1 MMVSLNSIFDDLVSL
16 FYPRLCKA
24 CGFSLFLNEE
34 VLCTRCN
41 HSLPLTN
48 FHRYE
53 ETAADRVFYGRIKIH
68 AAAARYYFRRGSK
81 IQQLM
86 HLLKYKG
93 NKEIGIYIGRQYAYD
108 LKLSARFS
116 DVDLIVPVP
125 LHPARLK
132 KRGYNQAAVFAYGLA
147 EGMKIPV
154 VEHVLVRELA
164 SETQTRKSRL
174 NRWENVKSI
183 FAVYHTHTL
192 ENKHVLLVDDVIT
205 TGATL
210 EACAQMLSDIPG
222 IRISIAAIA
231 IAGKEI

>member
-1 MMVSLNSIFDDLVSL
+1 MKVNLLSLFDDLVSL
-16 FYPRLCKA
+16 IYPRLCKA
-24 CGFSLFLNEE
+24 CGLSLYLNEE
-34 VLCTRCN
+34 MICTRCKKN
-41 HSLPLTN
+41 LPLTN
-48 FHRYE
+48 FHLYE
-53 ETAADRVFYGRIKIH
+53 DTPADRVFYGRIKIQ
-68 AAAARYYFRRGSK
+68 AAAARFFFRRGSRV
-81 IQQLM
+81 QHLM

-93 NKEIGIYIGRQYAYD
+93 NKDIGIYMGKIYGQE
-108 LKLSARFS
+108 LIKSHRFS
-116 DVDLIVPVP
+116 DLDVIIPVP

-174 NRWENVKSI
+174 SRWENVKSI

-192 ENKHVLLVDDVIT
+192 ENKHILLVDDVIT

-210 EACAQMLSDIPG
+210 EACAQMLSEIPG
-222 IRISIAAIA
+222 IRISIAALA